1 MVLYPSGRTGEYT
14 THPNTKKIR
23 NRAFYYAQKLTKIT
37 FNSGLEEIGN
47 DVFQGAAS
55 LKEIEYEPTATL
67 KKIGTFAFY
76 GTGLEKLTIPASVE
90 EIG

>member
-1 MVLYPSGRTGEYT
+1 MQEILITQLMQKAQYTQKDFSELVLYPSGRTGEYT

-55 LKEIEYEPTATL
+55 LKEIEYEPNGYT
-67 KKIGTFAFY
+67 
-76 GTGLEKLTIPASVE
+76 
-90 EIG
+90 